1 MKPAYAILE
10 RKHRWTMAVGRGQD
24 RAMTDPQHRT
34 DLLFG
39 SNLVAMVTP
48 MRPDGTIDEAAVGAL
63 VDHLLSTGCDG
74 IVVGGT
80 TGESPTLTDAEA
92 VRLVRAVAARSKNRA
107 RVVAGVGTY
116 DTAVSVRRAAE
127 AQAAGADALLLVCPY
142 YSRPTQAG
150 VVAHC
155 RAVADATELPVMLYD
170 VPARTGI
177 ALEAAT
183 LVELAGH
190 PRIRAVKDA
199 KGDLFEAMS
208 VMSRTSLAYYSG
220 IDELN
225 LAYLAC
231 GATGVVSVVGN
242 VVADRNAELI
252 RAVRSGDLDS
262 ARAIQGA
269 LIPLVEAIM
278 HTSQGAIMAK
288 AALAELGI
296 LPYATV
302 RPPLLESPPE
312 HLQRLTGALATI
324 AAPVRPEAPLSALS
338 SPGAA

>member
-1 MKPAYAILE
+1 
-10 RKHRWTMAVGRGQD
+10 
-24 RAMTDPQHRT
+24 MTDPRNPA

-48 MRPDGTIDEAAVGAL
+48 MHPDGTISEPGLAGL
-63 VDHLLSTGCDG
+63 VDHLLATGCDG

-80 TGESPTLTDAEA
+80 TGESPTLSDAEA
-92 VRLVRAVAARSKNRA
+92 ARLVRAVAARVANRA

-116 DTAVSVRRAAE
+116 DTAVSIQRAREAE
-127 AQAAGADALLLVCPY
+127 AAGADALLLVCPY
-142 YSRPTQAG
+142 YSKPTQAG

-155 RAVADATELPVMLYD
+155 LAVADATELPVMLYD

-177 ALEAAT
+177 ALEAPT
-183 LVELAGH
+183 LIELAAH
-190 PRIRAVKDA
+190 PRVRAVKDA

-208 VMSRTSLAYYSG
+208 VMARTSLAYYCG

-225 LAYLAC
+225 LPYLAC

-262 ARAIQGA
+262 AKVIQTS
-269 LIPLVEAIM
+269 LIPLVDAIM

-288 AALAELGI
+288 SALAELGVI
-296 LPYATV
+296 PHATV
-302 RPPLLESPPE
+302 RLPLLESPPP
-312 HLQRLTGALATI
+312 HLQRLTNALATV
-324 AAPVRPEAPLSALS
+324 AMPV
-338 SPGAA
+338 